1 MIDLKNV
8 IELFIRAD
16 AKWEFF
22 GNFYLSQEYIQVT
35 DECINELKGL
45 DWIDSLGYIKE
56 KLGKN
61 LKFYEIMNKC
71 YEPSMEGDEHLFN
84 EYEIYDNVEIYE
96 TDKKP
101 EKIFNNIEE
110 FINQGFFYSEDK
122 RIFAY
127 ISIYKVTDKTYKK
140 LKNTQ
145 VCIKDT
151 LRNPI

>member
-1 MIDLKNV
+1 
-8 IELFIRAD
+8 
-16 AKWEFF
+16 
-22 GNFYLSQEYIQVT
+22 
-35 DECINELKGL
+35 
-45 DWIDSLGYIKE
+45 
-56 KLGKN
+56 
-61 LKFYEIMNKC
+61 
-71 YEPSMEGDEHLFN
+71 MEGDEHLFN

-151 LRNPI
+151 LRNQI

>member
-1 MIDLKNV
+1 MKNI

-22 GNFYLSQEYIQVT
+22 GHFYLSQEYIQVT
-35 DECINELKGL
+35 DEFIEELKEL
-45 DWIDSLGYIKE
+45 DWIDCLTHIK
-56 KLGKN
+56 KNTQGKN
-61 LKFYEIMNKC
+61 LKFFEIMDKC

-101 EKIFNNIEE
+101 EEIFNNIKE

-127 ISIYKVTDKTYKK
+127 ISIYKVSEDTYKK
-140 LKNTQ
+140 LKDNQ
-145 VCIKDT
+145 ICIKDT
-151 LRNPI
+151 LRNPL